1 MNAPEDPRRTALRR
15 LAQALVGDIMETSD
29 EELLAE
35 FRATGGDPAQ
45 HAAAMRAHFART
57 VLTSRK
63 HLLKAA
69 QAGIVADRRGS
80 PGGKV
85 ISLLDAKER
94 LRRTLAAC
102 PPDVRLT
109 LAARNEDELSDADV
123 RGMLEDLAEL
133 GITLPDD
140 EGNNQT

>member
-1 MNAPEDPRRTALRR
+1 MNAPEDPGRTALRR
-15 LAQALVGDIMETSD
+15 LAQALVDDIMETSD

-35 FRATGGDPAQ
+35 FRATEGDPAR
-45 HAAAMRAHFART
+45 HAAAMRAQFERT

-69 QAGIVADRRGS
+69 QAGVAADRSSSAR
-80 PGGKV
+80 GKV
-85 ISLLDAKER
+85 ISLRDAKER
-94 LRRTLAAC
+94 LRQTLAAC
-102 PPDVRLT
+102 PPDLKLT

-133 GITLPDD
+133 GITLRDD
-140 EGNNQT
+140 ESNGQT